1 MVRREKNLMDKS
13 QYRCSLINIEQSQDD
28 ELDAILGELSELET
42 QFTKEIV
49 MEERKR
55 GAITRRKEGNV
66 NGTNGTNGNV
76 NGSND

>member
-1 MVRREKNLMDKS
+1 MDGRRRGGRKGDWGRGWE
-13 QYRCSLINIEQSQDD
+13 
-28 ELDAILGELSELET
+28 
-42 QFTKEIV
+42 V

-76 NGSND
+76 NASND